1 MLLEQT
7 VRIEA
12 SIEAS
17 QLSGEQT
24 ILDSVIGVLLV
35 IVAVLAIYVV
45 RKYPHRARKLVL
57 SFLRRETL
65 LAFKIMMELL
75 DISGDST
82 CPTLASTAAVFAYGF
97 GRVQLEHLSA

>member
-1 MLLEQT
+1 
-7 VRIEA
+7 
-12 SIEAS
+12 
-17 QLSGEQT
+17 
-24 ILDSVIGVLLV
+24 
-35 IVAVLAIYVV
+35 
-45 RKYPHRARKLVL
+45 VL

-82 CPTLASTAAVFAYGF
+82 CPTLASTATVFAYGS